1 MLIETQ
7 VEKWDSSS
15 SGPSWRL
22 NLVVKFHL
30 LHHHPRLCK
39 LLNSIYQDTELR
51 GLSNK
56 TNLQNTDGNN
66 RQWSFEIIL
75 PSKHIPKSFLSQKSE
90 LPKIPHLLNPIVTK
104 SCWFY
109 TPNFSP
115 IIISYLRNLN
125 SLLLGLPNLLLF
137 VSKPFSNHSKC
148 KLTFYVSSFNRQA
161 HQYSGWNL
169 LEHIPEPRDWAGF
182 ELVKMPLGSPM
193 HLVPCFMLSHN
204 PTKWNLVCL
213 RPAGVP

>member
-56 TNLQNTDGNN
+56 TNLQDTDGNN

-115 IIISYLRNLN
+115 IIILPEKPQQPLTWPCQIYFYLSQNCSPTTASINWHFMYLHLTDKHTNTQAGTYWSTFQNRETE
-125 SLLLGLPNLLLF
+125 LGLNL
-137 VSKPFSNHSKC
+137 
-148 KLTFYVSSFNRQA
+148 
-161 HQYSGWNL
+161 
-169 LEHIPEPRDWAGF
+169 
-182 ELVKMPLGSPM
+182 
-193 HLVPCFMLSHN
+193 
-204 PTKWNLVCL
+204 
-213 RPAGVP
+213 